1 MKKTLTYRVAFGC
14 FVTFFCYSMS
24 AQNLKNSSSE
34 KTSSY
39 EHVKRQ
45 ENYQQLKNSGYTDK
59 EIFEDLGNANFLTE
73 NYETAVFWY
82 SKLINISKEGTLGS
96 SYNERYEY
104 ALAKSGNRVA
114 SNDKQKDWLG
124 QIEADYKVG
133 TKVSRNSGKFKELDF
148 TSRET
153 PQSLNELVQSQL
165 GEVNGLENL
174 NTGTSEGENI
184 YKSPIALTADGKTA
198 YFTKA
203 VYEKPLYGLFSKKE
217 LVHKIYKADKLGDKW
232 GNVEEVA
239 LCPKNFSAMHPAVS
253 NDGKRLFFAS
263 DMPGTF
269 GEYDIYVSN
278 IKSDGT
284 YGVAKNLGQKVNTKK
299 NDLYPNIVG
308 VNTLFFAS
316 EGRKGHGGLDVYM
329 AQVDQRKVGL
339 AVNLGDPINSDKDDF
354 SIFLLTEK
362 DMGYVMSN
370 RGQNKDTVHRV
381 AFSYGDKTNIKSEE
395 KLSSNFLASLNDDLN
410 VDYSSSV
417 FEDE

>member
-1 MKKTLTYRVAFGC
+1 MKNTLTYRVAFGC

-24 AQNLKNSSSE
+24 AQNLKSSSSK

-45 ENYQQLKNSGYTDK
+45 ENYQQLKNFGYTDK
-59 EIFEDLGNANFLTE
+59 EVFEDLGNANFLSK

-82 SKLINISKEGTLGS
+82 SKLKETSKDGTLDS
-96 SYNERYEY
+96 SYSERYEY
-104 ALAKSGNRVA
+104 ALAKTGNTVA
-114 SNDKQKDWLG
+114 SIDTQKDWLD
-124 QIEADYKVG
+124 QIEAEYKVG
-133 TKVSRNSGKFKELDF
+133 TEVSKNSGKFKELDF
-148 TSRET
+148 NSKAT
-153 PQSLNELVQSQL
+153 PKSLNVLVQSQIE
-165 GEVNGLENL
+165 EVTGLENL
-174 NTGTSEGENI
+174 NTGKPEGENI

-217 LVHKIYKADKLGDKW
+217 LVHKIYRADKLGDKW
-232 GNVEEVA
+232 GNVKEVA

-316 EGRKGHGGLDVYM
+316 EGREGHGGLDVYM

-354 SIFLLTEK
+354 SIFLMTDQ

-370 RGQNKDTVHRV
+370 RGRDKDTVHRV
-381 AFSYGDKTNIKSEE
+381 AFSYGDKKNVESEE
-395 KLSSNFLASLNDDLN
+395 KLSSNFLAALNDDLN
-410 VDYSSSV
+410 IDYSSSV

>member
-1 MKKTLTYRVAFGC
+1 
-14 FVTFFCYSMS
+14 MS
-24 AQNLKNSSSE
+24 AQDLKNSSSE

-59 EIFEDLGNANFLTE
+59 EIFEDLGNANFLAK

-82 SKLINISKEGTLGS
+82 SKLKKISKTGTLGS
-96 SYNERYEY
+96 SYSERYEF
-104 ALAKSGNRVA
+104 ALAKSSNTIA
-114 SNDKQKDWLG
+114 SSDTQKDWLG
-124 QIEADYKVG
+124 QIEADYKVAAE
-133 TKVSRNSGKFKELDF
+133 VPDNSRKFKELDF
-148 TSRET
+148 TSREA
-153 PQSLNELVQSQL
+153 PQSLNELVQSEIK
-165 GEVNGLENL
+165 EVNGLEDL
-174 NTGTSEGENI
+174 HTGKPEGENI

-217 LVHKIYKADKLGDKW
+217 LVHKIFKADNLGDKW
-232 GNVEEVA
+232 GNVQEVA

-269 GEYDIYVSN
+269 GEYDIYVSS

-316 EGRKGHGGLDVYM
+316 EGRKGHGGMDVYM
-329 AQVDQRKVGL
+329 AQVDERKVGL

-354 SIFLLTEK
+354 SIFLMTEK

-370 RGQNKDTVHRV
+370 RGRDKDTVHRV
-381 AFSYGDKTNIKSEE
+381 AFSYGDKKNVESEE
-395 KLSSNFLASLNDDLN
+395 KLSSNFLASLNNDLN